1 MTAPVVSPEERFRS
15 GINTLR
21 AVLVIDILFDL
32 LYVLAPGLE
41 DPLGQIGNGIAL
53 LVALVL
59 LAVLRDAGR
68 WRWVLGGWVAMD
80 VATVG
85 AAAWLRG
92 GVGLWLFFTAI
103 VAAYVYWACT
113 TGERGRG
120 GGPAEP
126 PGAADHG
133 PGG

>member
-1 MTAPVVSPEERFRS
+1 MIAPAVPPEERFRS

-32 LYVLAPGLE
+32 LYVLVPSLE

-53 LVALVL
+53 VVALVL
-59 LAVLRDAGR
+59 LAILQDAGR

-80 VATVG
+80 VTTLG
-85 AAAWLRG
+85 AVAWLRG
-92 GVGLWLFFTAI
+92 SVTLWLFFTAI

-113 TGERGRG
+113 ALERGRS
-120 GGPAEP
+120 GGPGEP
-126 PGAADHG
+126 PGAADHRS
-133 PGG
+133 GG